1 MIRNYLDF
9 LRPITSTQH
18 MAGKTLSQAAI
29 AAMARATKP
38 APSINTPEP
47 APSNNT
53 PEPALKSISYNCIV
67 CLEEY
72 PHEWDVSNTYRCCS
86 AKWCASCD
94 SQLTQCPQCRHSP
107 PPRAPPRAPT
117 PPLRGPFPPPRASN
131 FRDYTSMPPT
141 VRHRTIRPPGARA
154 PIPPVTPTLPP
165 QRAGRLPPTDP
176 WISPR
181 VKDKLAQYNM
191 TLATI
196 CQMYRTLAYDST
208 QIADYQLST
217 GARPAFKVQ
226 DSWYYIPAYSSSN
239 NWTRCGKKSLLQNI
253 QVL

>member
-38 APSINTPEP
+38 VPSI
-47 APSNNT
+47 NT

-107 PPRAPPRAPT
+107 PPKAPPRAPT
-117 PPLRGPFPPPRASN
+117 VRA
-131 FRDYTSMPPT
+131 PT
-141 VRHRTIRPPGARA
+141 VRAPGVRAPGVRA
-154 PIPPVTPTLPP
+154 PIPPVTPMLPP

-226 DSWYYIPAYSSSN
+226 DSWYYIPAYSGSN